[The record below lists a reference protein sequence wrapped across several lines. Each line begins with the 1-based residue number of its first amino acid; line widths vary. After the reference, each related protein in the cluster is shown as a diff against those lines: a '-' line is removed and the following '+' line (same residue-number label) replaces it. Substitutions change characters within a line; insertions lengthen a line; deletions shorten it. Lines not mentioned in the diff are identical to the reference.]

1 MGGETKHE
9 TGHGKITCNY
19 LLRSGK
25 TCGGRSWMKTE
36 RCYIHRNAKK
46 RIPCKVCGIPTSSK
60 PGLCRNHA
68 GSYYV
73 IQYVKRLREKAKG

>member
-1 MGGETKHE
+1 MQGEH
-9 TGHGKITCNY
+9 TCNL

-25 TCGGRSWMKTE
+25 TCERSSSMESE
-36 RCYIHRNAKK
+36 RCYIHRNTKK
-46 RIPCKVCGIPTSSK
+46 RIPCKVCGTPTSSK

>member
-1 MGGETKHE
+1 MQGEH
-9 TGHGKITCNY
+9 TCNL
-19 LLRSGK
+19 LLRSGE
-25 TCGGRSWMKTE
+25 TCGCSSSMGSE
-36 RCYIHRNAKK
+36 RCYIHRNTKK
-46 RIPCKVCGIPTSSK
+46 RFPCKVCGTPTSSK